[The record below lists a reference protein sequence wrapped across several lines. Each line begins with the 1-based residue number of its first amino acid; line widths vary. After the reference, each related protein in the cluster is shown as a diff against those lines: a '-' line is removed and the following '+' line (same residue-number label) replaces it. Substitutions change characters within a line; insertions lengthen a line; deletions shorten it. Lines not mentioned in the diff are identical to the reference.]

1 MSQIKE
7 QLSIAELATADYLLS
22 DIFAMRQKWS
32 KGSVFKMS
40 RPRKST
46 GLIFLNNCEGE
57 YTDKYGTSFFAPQ
70 KSLVCLPYGG
80 EYSVLNVSCTEK
92 SNDAFLIEFN
102 IVQNDKIR
110 TLGDAPFRIPCEN
123 PYLVSELMEMAVRS
137 HEALL
142 PSPAEL
148 RACIYRILSYL
159 GKNNFLAS
167 ASKYRTIAPAIQLL
181 ESNPLC
187 DISVARMSK
196 LCHMSEGS
204 FRKLFTEYSGSS
216 PIAYRID
223 VKLQMAKKMLDNSD
237 MTIDQISEAL
247 DFSSGAYFCKLFKK
261 RTGLTPK
268 QYKKR
273 G

>member
-1 MSQIKE
+1 VSQIKE
-7 QLSIAELATADYLLS
+7 QLSIAELATADYQLS

-46 GLIFLNNCEGE
+46 GLIFLNNCAGE

-80 EYSVLNVSCTEK
+80 EYSVMNASCAGS

-102 IVQNDKIR
+102 IVQNSKIL
-110 TLGDAPFRIPCEN
+110 TLGNAPFRIPCEN
-123 PYLVSELMEMAVRS
+123 PYLISELMEKAVKS

-187 DISVARMSK
+187 DISVARMSE

-268 QYKKR
+268 QYKNR